1 MAQGVVSSLNL
12 ALMRINSIE
21 SNFSALEGVSSKI
34 NGTENTSSTNFEEVL
49 SGKIADYKVQET
61 KDINSKIED
70 EAIEE
75 AINDELIKNSS
86 LSNSAKELL
95 NEKLEATK
103 LKSKID
109 LKAQRTN
116 VEEIIETYAN
126 KYNIDSNF
134 IKAIIKQES
143 GFNVNATS
151 KKGAMGLM
159 QLMPQTAKSLGVV
172 DAYNPNQNIEGGVK
186 YLRNLLDK
194 YENNKELALAA
205 YNAGSG
211 AVQRYGGIPPYKETQ
226 NYVNSIMS
234 TYDKMIGV
242 EL

>member
-34 NGTENTSSTNFEEVL
+34 NGTENTSSANFEEVL
-49 SGKIADYKVQET
+49 SGKIADSKVQET

-86 LSNSAKELL
+86 LSNSTKELL

-109 LKAQRTN
+109 LKAQSTN